1 MRILIQD
8 NTCWLQWRTK
18 CLALLICTEL
28 HMDSQEMNLFYNFLN
43 SCIYSTIILDDH
55 EEVWIC
61 LFQLIEQL
69 DKRKGVDWI
78 DCMRSVEENRQ
89 MSRPSVSAWLKS
101 FTFPVHHFKE
111 CLKVCIETP
120 RESLHYD
127 QQIHYHLHILEG
139 VGISIVL
146 NPSVY

>member
-1 MRILIQD
+1 
-8 NTCWLQWRTK
+8 
-18 CLALLICTEL
+18 
-28 HMDSQEMNLFYNFLN
+28 
-43 SCIYSTIILDDH
+43 
-55 EEVWIC
+55 
-61 LFQLIEQL
+61 
-69 DKRKGVDWI
+69 
-78 DCMRSVEENRQ
+78 